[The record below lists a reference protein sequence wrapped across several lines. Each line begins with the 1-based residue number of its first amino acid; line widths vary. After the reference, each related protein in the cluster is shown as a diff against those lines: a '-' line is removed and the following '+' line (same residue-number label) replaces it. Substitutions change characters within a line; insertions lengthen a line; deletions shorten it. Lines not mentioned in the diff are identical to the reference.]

1 MDDNV
6 QKKPKKRGRKPKNV
20 LNQTT
25 EKKKENKIVKN
36 LIIKLDTSE
45 EVIEN
50 ISGYGDE
57 IINHEIKNN
66 DKSKCVCWNC
76 CHDFHETINGL
87 QLKYVNKIFYTLVIL
102 LSRILSKIFENFKIN
117 FFELSYFN

>member
-20 LNQTT
+20 LNQNT

-50 ISGYGDE
+50 ISGYGD
-57 IINHEIKNN
+57 
-66 DKSKCVCWNC
+66 
-76 CHDFHETINGL
+76 
-87 QLKYVNKIFYTLVIL
+87 
-102 LSRILSKIFENFKIN
+102 
-117 FFELSYFN
+117 